1 VSRAA
6 VVGLGLIG
14 GSIALAGV
22 AKGWDRDASTRARAR
37 ERGIDA
43 RESLEEALAGVSL
56 VFLAVPTREVVAML
70 PSVAALAERGAVL
83 TDAAS
88 RKRPVL
94 DAAQELPAGTRFVG
108 GHPLAGSERKG
119 IDAASSAL
127 FRGRPWVLV
136 PSDLVDADA
145 VGRVSAAVLSF
156 GARPMEMR
164 ADRHDELMTRITSLP
179 LAVAAALV
187 RTAGPS
193 DSDDLARLAGPGL
206 LDTTRLA
213 GSPAELTEELT
224 LGDPHALA
232 DAIERVQGD
241 LLRISRSLRELDHEA
256 VRAFF
261 AEART
266 ARGRLGSGL

>member
-14 GSIALAGV
+14 GSIALAGE
-22 AKGWDRDASTRARAR
+22 AKGWDRDAAARGLAR

-56 VFLAVPTREVVAML
+56 VFLAIPTREVVATL

-94 DAAQELPAGTRFVG
+94 EAAQELPAGTRFVG

-136 PSDLVDADA
+136 PSDLSDTEA
-145 VGRVSAAVLSF
+145 VGRVSAAVATF
-156 GARPMEMR
+156 GARPLEMS
-164 ADRHDELMTRITSLP
+164 AARHDELMTRITSLP
-179 LAVAAALV
+179 LAVAAALA
-187 RTAGPS
+187 RAAGPS
-193 DSDDLARLAGPGL
+193 DSDDLASLAGPGL

-213 GSPAELTEELT
+213 GSPAELAEELT

-232 DAIERVQGD
+232 DAIERVHGD
-241 LLRISRSLRELDHEA
+241 LLRISRALRELDHDA

-261 AEART
+261 AEARA
-266 ARGRLGSGL
+266 ARGRLAPP